1 MDRKEKSNDIERLRL
16 AVERVIGRTV
26 TTRADFLLLRDAV
39 FSRTRRLVSESTLM
53 RLWGYMPEVT
63 SRSSTLDI
71 LANFVGS
78 PSWEAFRADDSIM
91 ASDYLLCNHLDVARE
106 LTPGQTLLLQR
117 QPERMCRLRYR
128 GDCMFEVES
137 SENTRLVAGNTFR
150 CAIVIEGEPLYL
162 DDLIQGV
169 NAPVGYV
176 CGKVSGVTYM
186 VDPPEKNS

>member
-78 PSWEAFRADDSIM
+78 PSWEAFRADD
-91 ASDYLLCNHLDVARE
+91 
-106 LTPGQTLLLQR
+106 
-117 QPERMCRLRYR
+117 
-128 GDCMFEVES
+128 
-137 SENTRLVAGNTFR
+137 
-150 CAIVIEGEPLYL
+150 
-162 DDLIQGV
+162 
-169 NAPVGYV
+169 
-176 CGKVSGVTYM
+176 
-186 VDPPEKNS
+186 